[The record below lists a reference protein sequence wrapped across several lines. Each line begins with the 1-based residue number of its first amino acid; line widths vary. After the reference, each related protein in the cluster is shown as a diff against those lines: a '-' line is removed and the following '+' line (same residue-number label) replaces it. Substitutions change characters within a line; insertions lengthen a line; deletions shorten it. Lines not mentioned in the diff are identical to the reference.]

1 MFAQYDIRGNE
12 EVSKTIPYSRGRT
25 VPQIEIEYSAALPIA
40 GALPKLALAMH
51 HALAPIAD
59 TDVASFKTRLS
70 PLANLVIGDGN
81 AREAM
86 VHVDVRLLS
95 GRTDTVKQAVGQKV
109 QELLLAHLADQVDG
123 YSVQFTTEI
132 HDLDRGNYHKTV
144 L

>member
-1 MFAQYDIRGNE
+1 M
-12 EVSKTIPYSRGRT
+12 
-25 VPQIEIEYSAALPIA
+25 PQIEIEYSAALPIA